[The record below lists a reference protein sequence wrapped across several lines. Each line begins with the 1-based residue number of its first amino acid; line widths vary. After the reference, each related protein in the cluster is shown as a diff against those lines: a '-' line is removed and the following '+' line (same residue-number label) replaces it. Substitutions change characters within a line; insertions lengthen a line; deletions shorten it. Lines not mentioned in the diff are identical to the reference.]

1 MKNEKNKKHSQVFV
15 PDFHR
20 KSMYPDCK
28 TISFTFKNFPR
39 FLSTQNQQ
47 YLSLFKV
54 YYYLLLTKQ
63 YPILIFNHLITTQ
76 VC

>member
-39 FLSTQNQQ
+39 FLSIHKINN
-47 YLSLFKV
+47 
-54 YYYLLLTKQ
+54 
-63 YPILIFNHLITTQ
+63 I
-76 VC
+76 